1 MKIRL
6 NKFLYILI
14 NIVLPIFLGS
24 FIYLIYRSEEILLF
38 SWLNILGVD
47 DFINF
52 FRKNIFLD
60 SRAPLWFKYNLQD
73 GLWVYSL
80 NSFMLLIWENELSS
94 SNIYYFLLFP
104 FLACLIEGLQ
114 FFQLLS
120 GTYDSLD
127 ILFYLICGFIPIL
140 FFLKKM
146 I

>member
-1 MKIRL
+1 
-6 NKFLYILI
+6 
-14 NIVLPIFLGS
+14 P
-24 FIYLIYRSEEILLF
+24 
-38 SWLNILGVD
+38 
-47 DFINF
+47 
-52 FRKNIFLD
+52 
-60 SRAPLWFKYNLQD
+60 D